1 MTNLDLAKSYFKKI
15 DARIKVLYI
24 FFNEKDYSDVVRKTQ
39 ELVELALKGMLRY
52 IGIEPPKLHD
62 VSSLLIEYK
71 DFFKPEIQLHIDKL
85 AMISKRL
92 RKERELS
99 FYGDI
104 DFIPTENYTEE
115 DAKQCLEDAEF
126 VHRIVQILK

>member
-24 FFNEKDYSDVVRKTQ
+24 FFNEKDYSDVVRETQ

-52 IGIEPPKLHD
+52 IGIEPPKFHD

-71 DFFKPEIQLHIDKL
+71 DLFKPEIQLHIDKL